1 MKPIN
6 KTVCSLAA
14 LAPLAMAQSAN
25 AGQRPNIIFF
35 LVDDFGWTETSLPFG
50 EETYPNNLRFHTPN
64 MERLARTGVMMT
76 NAYACPVT
84 RDLVYQH
91 DDGHERRAHGHH
103 VVLLLI

>member
-1 MKPIN
+1 MKPVN

-64 MERLARTGVMMT
+64 MERLARIDPDT
-76 NAYACPVT
+76 N
-84 RDLVYQH
+84 QH

>member
-1 MKPIN
+1 MKPVN

-50 EETYPNNLRFHTPN
+50 EETQYGTTGPHGRHDDQRLRLSRIDPD
-64 MERLARTGVMMT
+64 T
-76 NAYACPVT
+76 N
-84 RDLVYQH
+84 QH

>member
-1 MKPIN
+1 MKPVN

-76 NAYACPVT
+76 NT
-84 RDLVYQH
+84 NQH